1 MSPATRE
8 KIALGLLTA
17 LIVLSLCGLGW
28 YLIAGHSWNVAASN
42 IDDTVGTMEGYTA
55 IVYEGTAKPQLENE
69 RPSAAAKGSD
79 AKEDGA
85 SGATV
90 LNIADSSIN
99 GGAGDS
105 GSDGSGERSSGGKD
119 SKDDAGSA
127 ANDVSATKDDPA
139 TSKDD
144 ASGDVASDA
153 SGSAASGNPVDASSG
168 LDGSDSNATSSTL
181 DPDAP
186 AVTASSVAESYRS
199 KQAAV
204 LELDLS
210 DPARYAEGTIVKRGS
225 HRFGVLSLDAKT
237 PRAQVVTAV
246 FALKRAHVNYVV
258 AIAPSTAL
266 LDGVEGVD
274 IAIGTNSL
282 DPSTLGSSEGGLFAV
297 DAPVIGRV
305 GTILISPSNVVSAKV
320 AGSI

>member
-28 YLIAGHSWNVAASN
+28 YLVAGHSWNVAASN

-55 IVYEGTAKPQLENE
+55 IVYEGTAKPQPEKEHPL
-69 RPSAAAKGSD
+69 AASKGD
-79 AKEDGA
+79 GAKEDGA
-85 SGATV
+85 SGTTV

-99 GGAGDS
+99 GGAGDDASDAIDPTASDDPAGSGDLDGS
-105 GSDGSGERSSGGKD
+105 GSD
-119 SKDDAGSA
+119 
-127 ANDVSATKDDPA
+127 
-139 TSKDD
+139 
-144 ASGDVASDA
+144 
-153 SGSAASGNPVDASSG
+153 
-168 LDGSDSNATSSTL
+168 LNATTSTL

-186 AVTASSVAESYRS
+186 AVTVSSVAESYRS
-199 KQAAV
+199 KQATV

-210 DPARYAEGTIVKRGS
+210 DLTRYAEGTIVKRGT

-237 PRAQVVTAV
+237 PRAQVVTAIS
-246 FALKRAHVNYVV
+246 ALKRAHVSFVV

-266 LDGVEGVD
+266 LDDIEGVD

-282 DPSTLGSSEGGLFAV
+282 DPATLGSSEGGTFAV